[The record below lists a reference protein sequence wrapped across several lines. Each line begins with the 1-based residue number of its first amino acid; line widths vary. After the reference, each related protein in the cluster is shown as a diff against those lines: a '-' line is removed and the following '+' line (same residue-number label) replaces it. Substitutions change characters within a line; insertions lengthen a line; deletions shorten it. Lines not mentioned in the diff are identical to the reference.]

1 MKRLSD
7 APARPFQNFP
17 DPYSENMLFYTIGI
31 YLYSG
36 LLALAALFNRKA
48 RQLIKGH
55 NRILDTIREH
65 VDPNSSYLWFHAS
78 SLGEFE
84 QGRPLIER
92 IHNKHPECKILLT
105 FFSPSGY
112 EVRKDYKGADIVCYM
127 PFDTPINV
135 NRFLSTIKVE
145 KAFFIKYEFW
155 PNFLK
160 GLHKRNI
167 EIFSVSSIFRDS
179 QLFFKWYGKGYAKA
193 LRYFK
198 HLFVQDRHSKD
209 LLKSIGITDVSIVGD
224 TRADRVLEVAAA
236 SKQFPIIEKF
246 VNGDPTFIA
255 GSSWPADEELFIP
268 YFHTKPD
275 WKLIIAP
282 HEIHEEHL
290 VQIEAMLKGR
300 DCIRLS
306 QATLENIK
314 GYDTLIIDCF
324 GMLSSI
330 YRYGHIAYI
339 GGGFGVGI
347 HNVLE
352 AAVFDIPVLFGPN
365 NQRFREAQDLKRL
378 KGGFE
383 ITDAYSL
390 RILIDKFISDP
401 GFLKKAGKN
410 AGDYVRS
417 SSGTSDRILGEIG
430 LN

>member
-1 MKRLSD
+1 MII
-7 APARPFQNFP
+7 
-17 DPYSENMLFYTIGI
+17 YTIGI
-31 YLYSG
+31 YLY
-36 LLALAALFNRKA
+36 ALCINIAAIFNKKA
-48 RQLIKGH
+48 RLLIKGH
-55 NRILDTIREH
+55 NHILDTIRSQ
-65 VDPNSSYLWFHAS
+65 VDPQSKYLWFHAS

-92 IHNKHPECKILLT
+92 IHSKHPECRILLT

-112 EVRKDYKGADIVCYM
+112 EVRKDYKGADIVCYI

-135 NRFLSTIKVE
+135 RRFLDTIKIE

-155 PNFLK
+155 PNFLR
-160 GLHKRNI
+160 GLYKRNI
-167 EIFSVSSIFRDS
+167 EIFSISSIFRDN
-179 QLFFKWYGKGYAKA
+179 QLFFKWYGRGYAKA
-193 LRYFK
+193 LGYFK

-236 SKQFPIIEKF
+236 SKQFPIIETF

-300 DCIRLS
+300 DYIRLS

-417 SSGTSDRILGEIG
+417 SSGTADRILGEIG
-430 LN
+430 LD

>member
-1 MKRLSD
+1 MI
-7 APARPFQNFP
+7 
-17 DPYSENMLFYTIGI
+17 YSVGI
-31 YLYSG
+31 YLYAG
-36 LLALAALFNRKA
+36 AITLASLFNKKA
-48 RQLIKGH
+48 RLLVKGH
-55 NRILDTIREH
+55 RQIFRTLQEQ
-65 VDPNSSYLWFHAS
+65 VDKSASYLWFHAS

-92 IHNKHPECKILLT
+92 IHNKHPECRILLT

-112 EVRKDYKGADIVCYM
+112 EVRKDYKGADIVCYI
-127 PFDTPINV
+127 PFDTPLNV
-135 NRFLSTIKVE
+135 RKFLDAVTIE

-155 PNFLK
+155 PNFLR
-160 GLHKRNI
+160 GLNKRKI
-167 EIFSVSSIFRDS
+167 EIFSISSIFRDN

-193 LRYFK
+193 LTYFK

-209 LLKSIGITDVSIVGD
+209 LLYSIGITNVSIVGD
-224 TRADRVLEVAAA
+224 TRADRVIEVAAA

-246 VNGDPTFIA
+246 VNGNPTFIA

-268 YFHTKPD
+268 YFLPKRD

-290 VQIEAMLKGR
+290 QQIESLLNGR
-300 DCIRLS
+300 DYIRLS
-306 QATLENIK
+306 QATIDNIK

-365 NQRFREAQDLKRL
+365 NKRFREAQDLKRL

-383 ITDAYSL
+383 IADAYSL
-390 RILIDKFISDP
+390 RILIDKFISNP
-401 GFLKKAGKN
+401 SALKKAGRA

-417 SSGTSDRILGEIG
+417 SSGTSDKILGEIG
-430 LN
+430 LD

>member
-1 MKRLSD
+1 MII
-7 APARPFQNFP
+7 
-17 DPYSENMLFYTIGI
+17 YSVGI
-31 YLYSG
+31 YLYAG
-36 LLALAALFNRKA
+36 AITLASLFNKKA
-48 RQLIKGH
+48 RLLVKGH
-55 NRILDTIREH
+55 RQIFRTLQEQ
-65 VDPNSSYLWFHAS
+65 VDKSASYLWFHAS

-92 IHNKHPECKILLT
+92 IHNKHPECRILLT

-112 EVRKDYKGADIVCYM
+112 EVRKDYKGADIVCYI
-127 PFDTPINV
+127 PFDTPLNV
-135 NRFLSTIKVE
+135 RKFLDAVKIE

-155 PNFLK
+155 PNFLR
-160 GLHKRNI
+160 GLNKRKI
-167 EIFSVSSIFRDS
+167 EIFSISSIFRDN
-179 QLFFKWYGKGYAKA
+179 QLFFKWYGKEYAKA
-193 LRYFK
+193 LTYFK

-209 LLKSIGITDVSIVGD
+209 LLYSIGITNVSIVGD
-224 TRADRVLEVAAA
+224 TRADRVIEVAAA

-246 VNGDPTFIA
+246 VNGNPTFIA

-268 YFHTKPD
+268 YFLPKRD

-290 VQIEAMLKGR
+290 QQIESLLNGR
-300 DCIRLS
+300 DYIRLS
-306 QATLENIK
+306 QATIDNIK

-365 NQRFREAQDLKRL
+365 NKRFREAQDLKRL

-383 ITDAYSL
+383 IADAYSL
-390 RILIDKFISDP
+390 RILIDKFISNP
-401 GFLKKAGKN
+401 SALKKAGRA

-430 LN
+430 LD

>member
-1 MKRLSD
+1 MII
-7 APARPFQNFP
+7 
-17 DPYSENMLFYTIGI
+17 YTIGI
-31 YLYSG
+31 YLY
-36 LLALAALFNRKA
+36 ALCINIAALFNKKA
-48 RQLIKGH
+48 RLLIKGH
-55 NRILDTIREH
+55 RHILDTIREQ
-65 VDPNSSYLWFHAS
+65 VDPESKYLWFHAS

-92 IHNKHPECKILLT
+92 IHSKHPECRILLT

-112 EVRKDYKGADIVCYM
+112 EVRKDYKGADIVCYI
-127 PFDTPINV
+127 PFDTPLNV
-135 NRFLSTIKVE
+135 RRFLDSIRIE

-160 GLHKRNI
+160 GLYKRNI
-167 EIFSVSSIFRDS
+167 EIFSVSSIFRDN
-179 QLFFKWYGKGYAKA
+179 QLFFKWYGRGYAKA
-193 LRYFK
+193 LTYFK
-198 HLFVQDRHSKD
+198 HLFVQDRNSKD
-209 LLKSIGITDVSIVGD
+209 LLKSIGITNVSIVGD

-236 SKQFPIIEKF
+236 SRQFPVIEKF

-268 YFHTKPD
+268 YFLTKPD

-290 VQIEAMLKGR
+290 VEIEGRLKER
-300 DCIRLS
+300 SHIRLS
-306 QATLENIK
+306 KATLDNIK

-365 NQRFREAQDLKRL
+365 NKRFREAQELKQL

-401 GFLKKAGKN
+401 GFLKKAGRN

-430 LN
+430 LD

>member
-1 MKRLSD
+1 M
-7 APARPFQNFP
+7 AI
-17 DPYSENMLFYTIGI
+17 YTLGI
-31 YLYSG
+31 YLYAGCIKIAS
-36 LLALAALFNRKA
+36 LFNKKARLLVRGHRQIFSTLEQQVDRKA
-48 RQLIKGH
+48 
-55 NRILDTIREH
+55 
-65 VDPNSSYLWFHAS
+65 SYLWFHAS

-92 IHNKHPECKILLT
+92 IHNKHPECRILLT

-112 EVRKDYKGADIVCYM
+112 EVRKDYKGADIVCYI
-127 PFDTPINV
+127 PFDTPYNV
-135 NRFLSTIKVE
+135 KRFLDTVRIE
-145 KAFFIKYEFW
+145 KAFFIKYEVW

-160 GLHKRNI
+160 GLYKRNI
-167 EIFSVSSIFRDS
+167 EIFSVSSIFRDN

-193 LRYFK
+193 LTYFK

-209 LLKSIGITDVSIVGD
+209 LLYSIGITDVSIVGD

-246 VNGDPTFIA
+246 VNGNPTFIA

-268 YFHTKPD
+268 YFLPKRD

-290 VQIEAMLKGR
+290 VEIEGRLEGR

-306 QATLENIK
+306 KATLENIK

-330 YRYGHIAYI
+330 YRYGHVAYI

-347 HNVLE
+347 HNILE

-365 NQRFREAQDLKRL
+365 NKRFREAQDMKRL

-383 ITDAYSL
+383 ITDAYTF

-401 GFLKKAGKN
+401 GFLKKAGRN

-430 LN
+430 LD

>member
-1 MKRLSD
+1 M
-7 APARPFQNFP
+7 AI
-17 DPYSENMLFYTIGI
+17 YSLGI
-31 YLYSG
+31 YLYAGCIKIASI
-36 LLALAALFNRKA
+36 FNKKA
-48 RQLIKGH
+48 RLLVRGH
-55 NRILDTIREH
+55 RQIFSTLEKQ
-65 VDPNSSYLWFHAS
+65 VDKSASYLWFHAS

-92 IHNKHPECKILLT
+92 IHNKHPECRILLT

-112 EVRKDYKGADIVCYM
+112 EVRKDYKGADIICYI
-127 PFDTPINV
+127 PFDTPLNV
-135 NRFLSTIKVE
+135 KRFLDTIRIE

-160 GLHKRNI
+160 GLYRRNI
-167 EIFSVSSIFRDS
+167 EIFSISSIFRS
-179 QLFFKWYGKGYAKA
+179 GQLFFKWYGKGYAKA
-193 LRYFK
+193 LTYFK

-209 LLKSIGITDVSIVGD
+209 LLYSIGITDVSIVGD
-224 TRADRVLEVAAA
+224 TRADRVIEVAAA

-246 VNGDPTFIA
+246 VNGNPTFIA

-268 YFHTKPD
+268 YFLPKRD

-290 VQIEAMLKGR
+290 TEIEGRLEGR

-306 QATLENIK
+306 KATLDNIK

-365 NQRFREAQDLKRL
+365 NKRFREAQDLKRL

-383 ITDAYSL
+383 ITDAYSF

-430 LN
+430 LD

>member
-1 MKRLSD
+1 MVI
-7 APARPFQNFP
+7 
-17 DPYSENMLFYTIGI
+17 YTLGI
-31 YLYSG
+31 YLYAGCIKIAS
-36 LLALAALFNRKA
+36 LFNKKA
-48 RQLIKGH
+48 RLLVRGH
-55 NRILDTIREH
+55 RQIFRILDRQ
-65 VDPNSSYLWFHAS
+65 VDKSASYLWFHAS

-92 IHNKHPECKILLT
+92 IHQKHPECRILLT

-112 EVRKDYKGADIVCYM
+112 EVRKDYKGADIVCYI
-127 PFDTPINV
+127 PFDTPYNV
-135 NRFLSTIKVE
+135 KRFLDTIRVE

-155 PNFLK
+155 PNFLR
-160 GLHKRNI
+160 GLYKRNI
-167 EIFSVSSIFRDS
+167 EIFSVSSIFRDN

-193 LRYFK
+193 LTYFK

-209 LLKSIGITDVSIVGD
+209 LLYSIGITDVSIVGD

-246 VNGDPTFIA
+246 VNGNPTFIA

-268 YFHTKPD
+268 YFLPKRD

-290 VQIEAMLKGR
+290 VEIEGRLEGR

-306 QATLENIK
+306 KATLENIK

-330 YRYGHIAYI
+330 YRYGHVAYI

-347 HNVLE
+347 HNILE

-365 NQRFREAQDLKRL
+365 NKRFREAQDMKRL

-383 ITDAYSL
+383 ITDAYTF

-401 GFLKKAGKN
+401 GFLKKAGRN

-430 LN
+430 LD

>member
-1 MKRLSD
+1 MI
-7 APARPFQNFP
+7 
-17 DPYSENMLFYTIGI
+17 YSIGI
-31 YLYSG
+31 YLYAGFINIAS
-36 LLALAALFNRKA
+36 LFNKKA
-48 RQLIKGH
+48 RLLVKGH
-55 NRILDTIREH
+55 RQIFKTLEQQ
-65 VDPNSSYLWFHAS
+65 VDKSTSYLWFHAS

-92 IHNKHPECKILLT
+92 IHSKHPECRILLT

-112 EVRKDYKGADIVCYM
+112 EVRKDYKGADVVCYI
-127 PFDTPINV
+127 PFDTPLNV
-135 NRFLSTIKVE
+135 NKFLNAVNIE

-160 GLHKRNI
+160 GLYKRNI
-167 EIFSVSSIFRDS
+167 EIFSVSSIFRDN

-193 LRYFK
+193 LTYFK

-209 LLKSIGITDVSIVGD
+209 LLYSIGITDVSIVGD
-224 TRADRVLEVAAA
+224 TRADRVIEVAAA
-236 SKQFPIIEKF
+236 SQQYPVIEKF
-246 VNGDPTFIA
+246 VNGNPTFIA

-268 YFHTKPD
+268 YFLPKRD

-290 VQIEAMLKGR
+290 AEIESRLNGR
-300 DCIRLS
+300 DYIRLS
-306 QATLENIK
+306 KATLDNIK

-365 NQRFREAQDLKRL
+365 NKRFREAQDLKRL

-383 ITDAYSL
+383 VTDAYSL
-390 RILIDKFISDP
+390 RILIDKFISNP
-401 GFLKKAGKN
+401 VALKKAGCA

-417 SSGTSDRILGEIG
+417 NSGTSDKILGEIG
-430 LN
+430 LD

>member
-1 MKRLSD
+1 MVI
-7 APARPFQNFP
+7 
-17 DPYSENMLFYTIGI
+17 YTLGI
-31 YLYSG
+31 YLYAGCIKIAS
-36 LLALAALFNRKA
+36 LFNKKA
-48 RQLIKGH
+48 RLLVRGH
-55 NRILDTIREH
+55 GQIFRILDRQ
-65 VDPNSSYLWFHAS
+65 VDKSASYLWFHAS

-92 IHNKHPECKILLT
+92 IHQKHPECRILLT

-112 EVRKDYKGADIVCYM
+112 EVRKDYKGADIVCYI
-127 PFDTPINV
+127 PFDTPYNV
-135 NRFLSTIKVE
+135 KRFLDTIRIE

-155 PNFLK
+155 PNFLR
-160 GLHKRNI
+160 GLYKRNI
-167 EIFSVSSIFRDS
+167 EIFSVSSIFRDN

-193 LRYFK
+193 LTYFK
-198 HLFVQDRHSKD
+198 HLFAQDRHSKD
-209 LLKSIGITDVSIVGD
+209 LLYSIGITDVSIVGD

-246 VNGDPTFIA
+246 VNGNPTFIA

-268 YFHTKPD
+268 YFLPKRD

-290 VQIEAMLKGR
+290 VEIEGRLEGR

-306 QATLENIK
+306 KATLENIK

-330 YRYGHIAYI
+330 YRYGHVAYI

-347 HNVLE
+347 HNILE

-365 NQRFREAQDLKRL
+365 NKRFREAQDMKRL

-383 ITDAYSL
+383 ITDAYTF

-401 GFLKKAGKN
+401 GFLKKAGRN

-430 LN
+430 LD

>member
-1 MKRLSD
+1 MII
-7 APARPFQNFP
+7 
-17 DPYSENMLFYTIGI
+17 YSVGI
-31 YLYSG
+31 YLYAG
-36 LLALAALFNRKA
+36 AITLASLFNKKA
-48 RQLIKGH
+48 RLLVKGH
-55 NRILDTIREH
+55 RQIFRTLQEQ
-65 VDPNSSYLWFHAS
+65 VDKSASYLWFHAS

-92 IHNKHPECKILLT
+92 IHNKHPECRILLT

-112 EVRKDYKGADIVCYM
+112 EVRKDYKGADIVCYI
-127 PFDTPINV
+127 PFDTPLNV
-135 NRFLSTIKVE
+135 RKFLDAVTIE

-155 PNFLK
+155 PNFLR
-160 GLHKRNI
+160 GLNKRKI
-167 EIFSVSSIFRDS
+167 EIFSISSIFRDN
-179 QLFFKWYGKGYAKA
+179 QFFFKWYGKGYAKA
-193 LRYFK
+193 LTYFK

-209 LLKSIGITDVSIVGD
+209 LLYSIGITNVSIVGD
-224 TRADRVLEVAAA
+224 TRADRVIEVAAA

-246 VNGDPTFIA
+246 VNGNPTFIA

-268 YFHTKPD
+268 YFLPKRD

-290 VQIEAMLKGR
+290 QQIESLLNGR
-300 DCIRLS
+300 DYIRLS
-306 QATLENIK
+306 QATIDNIK

-365 NQRFREAQDLKRL
+365 NKRFREAQDLKRL

-383 ITDAYSL
+383 IADAYSL
-390 RILIDKFISDP
+390 RILIDKFISNP
-401 GFLKKAGKN
+401 SALKKAGRA

-430 LN
+430 LD

>member
-1 MKRLSD
+1 M
-7 APARPFQNFP
+7 PARPFLNFP
-17 DPYSENMLFYTIGI
+17 DIKQEMIIYTIGI
-31 YLYSG
+31 YLY
-36 LLALAALFNRKA
+36 ALCINIASLFNKKA
-48 RQLIKGH
+48 RLLIKGH
-55 NRILDTIREH
+55 NHILDTIRSQ
-65 VDPNSSYLWFHAS
+65 VDPKSKYLWFHAS

-92 IHNKHPECKILLT
+92 IHSKHPECRILLT

-112 EVRKDYKGADIVCYM
+112 EVRKDYKGADIVCYI
-127 PFDTPINV
+127 PFDTPFNV
-135 NRFLSTIKVE
+135 RRFLDTIKIE

-155 PNFLK
+155 PNFLR
-160 GLHKRNI
+160 GLYKRNI
-167 EIFSVSSIFRDS
+167 EIFSVSSIFRDN
-179 QLFFKWYGKGYAKA
+179 QLFFKWYGRGYAKA
-193 LRYFK
+193 LTYFK

-236 SKQFPIIEKF
+236 SKQFPVIEKF

-268 YFHTKPD
+268 YFLTKPD

-290 VQIEAMLKGR
+290 AEIESRLKGR
-300 DCIRLS
+300 DYIRLS
-306 QATLENIK
+306 KATLENIK

-365 NQRFREAQDLKRL
+365 NQRFREAQELKQL

-430 LN
+430 LD

>member
-1 MKRLSD
+1 MII
-7 APARPFQNFP
+7 
-17 DPYSENMLFYTIGI
+17 YSIGI

-36 LLALAALFNRKA
+36 CIKIASLFNKKA
-48 RQLIKGH
+48 RLLVKGH
-55 NRILDTIREH
+55 REIFRTLEEQ
-65 VDPNSSYLWFHAS
+65 VDKTASYLWFHAS

-92 IHNKHPECKILLT
+92 IHNKHPECRILLT

-112 EVRKDYKGADIVCYM
+112 EVRKDYKGADIVCYI
-127 PFDTPINV
+127 PFDTPLNV
-135 NRFLSTIKVE
+135 KRFLNAIKIE

-160 GLHKRNI
+160 GLYRRNI
-167 EIFSVSSIFRDS
+167 EIFSISSIFRDN

-193 LRYFK
+193 LTYFK

-209 LLKSIGITDVSIVGD
+209 LLKSIGIAHVSIVGD
-224 TRADRVLEVAAA
+224 TRADRVIEVAAT
-236 SKQFPIIEKF
+236 SQQFPIIEKF
-246 VNGDPTFIA
+246 VNGNPTFIA

-268 YFHTKPD
+268 YFLAKRD

-290 VQIEAMLKGR
+290 IEIESRLNGR
-300 DCIRLS
+300 DHIRLS
-306 QATLENIK
+306 KATPDNIT

-383 ITDAYSL
+383 ITDAYSF

-430 LN
+430 LD

>member
-1 MKRLSD
+1 M
-7 APARPFQNFP
+7 PARPFLNFP
-17 DPYSENMLFYTIGI
+17 DIKQEMIIYTIGI
-31 YLYSG
+31 YLY
-36 LLALAALFNRKA
+36 ALCINIASLFNKKA
-48 RQLIKGH
+48 RLLIKGH
-55 NRILDTIREH
+55 NHILDTIRSQ
-65 VDPNSSYLWFHAS
+65 VDPQSKYLWFHAS

-84 QGRPLIER
+84 QCRPLIER
-92 IHNKHPECKILLT
+92 IHSKHPECRILLT

-112 EVRKDYKGADIVCYM
+112 EVRKDYKGADIVCYI
-127 PFDTPINV
+127 PFDTPFNV
-135 NRFLSTIKVE
+135 RRFLDNIKIE

-155 PNFLK
+155 PNFLR
-160 GLHKRNI
+160 GLYKRNI
-167 EIFSVSSIFRDS
+167 EIFSVSSIFRDN
-179 QLFFKWYGKGYAKA
+179 QLFFKWYGKAYAKA
-193 LRYFK
+193 LTYFK

-236 SKQFPIIEKF
+236 SRQFPVIEKF

-268 YFHTKPD
+268 YFLTKPD

-290 VQIEAMLKGR
+290 AEIESRLNGR
-300 DCIRLS
+300 DYIRLS
-306 QATLENIK
+306 KATLENIK

-365 NQRFREAQDLKRL
+365 NQRFREAQELKQL

-430 LN
+430 LD

>member
-1 MKRLSD
+1 MII
-7 APARPFQNFP
+7 
-17 DPYSENMLFYTIGI
+17 YSLGI
-31 YLYSG
+31 YLYAGCIKIAS
-36 LLALAALFNRKA
+36 LFNKKA
-48 RQLIKGH
+48 RLLVKGH
-55 NRILDTIREH
+55 RQIFSTLENQ
-65 VDPNSSYLWFHAS
+65 VDKAASYLWFHAS

-92 IHNKHPECKILLT
+92 IHRKHPECRILLT

-112 EVRKDYKGADIVCYM
+112 EVRKDYKGADIVCYI
-127 PFDTPINV
+127 PFDTPRNV
-135 NRFLSTIKVE
+135 RKFLDNIKIE

-160 GLHKRNI
+160 GLHRRNI
-167 EIFSVSSIFRDS
+167 EIFSVSSIFRDN
-179 QLFFKWYGKGYAKA
+179 QLFFKWYGKSYAKA
-193 LRYFK
+193 LTYFK

-209 LLKSIGITDVSIVGD
+209 LLYSIGISDVSIVGD
-224 TRADRVLEVAAA
+224 TRADRVIEVAAA

-246 VNGDPTFIA
+246 VNGNPTFIA

-268 YFHTKPD
+268 YFMPKRD

-290 VQIEAMLKGR
+290 AEIEGRLEGR

-306 QATLENIK
+306 KATLENIK

-347 HNVLE
+347 HNILE

-383 ITDAYSL
+383 ITDAYSF

-401 GFLKKAGKN
+401 GFLKKAGRN

-417 SSGTSDRILGEIG
+417 NSGTSDRILGEIG
-430 LN
+430 LD

>member
-1 MKRLSD
+1 M
-7 APARPFQNFP
+7 AI
-17 DPYSENMLFYTIGI
+17 YTLGI
-31 YLYSG
+31 YLYAGCIKIAS
-36 LLALAALFNRKA
+36 LFNKKARLLVRGHRQIFSTLEQQVDRKA
-48 RQLIKGH
+48 
-55 NRILDTIREH
+55 
-65 VDPNSSYLWFHAS
+65 SYLWFHAS

-92 IHNKHPECKILLT
+92 IHNKHPECRILLT

-112 EVRKDYKGADIVCYM
+112 EVRKDYKGADIVCYI
-127 PFDTPINV
+127 PFDTPYNV
-135 NRFLSTIKVE
+135 KRFLDTVRIE

-160 GLHKRNI
+160 GLYKRNI
-167 EIFSVSSIFRDS
+167 EIFSISSIFRDN

-193 LRYFK
+193 LTYFK

-209 LLKSIGITDVSIVGD
+209 LLYSIGITDVSIVGD

-246 VNGDPTFIA
+246 VNGNPTFIA

-268 YFHTKPD
+268 YFLPKRD

-282 HEIHEEHL
+282 HEIDEEHL
-290 VQIEAMLKGR
+290 VEIEGRLEGR

-306 QATLENIK
+306 KATLENIK

-330 YRYGHIAYI
+330 YRYGHVAYI

-347 HNVLE
+347 HNILE

-365 NQRFREAQDLKRL
+365 NKRFREAQDMKRL

-383 ITDAYSL
+383 ITDAYTF

-401 GFLKKAGKN
+401 GFLKKAGRN

-430 LN
+430 LD

>member
-1 MKRLSD
+1 MII
-7 APARPFQNFP
+7 
-17 DPYSENMLFYTIGI
+17 YSLGI
-31 YLYSG
+31 YI
-36 LLALAALFNRKA
+36 LAGCIKIASLFNKKA
-48 RQLIKGH
+48 RLLVRGH
-55 NRILDTIREH
+55 KQIFSILEEQTDRK
-65 VDPNSSYLWFHAS
+65 SSYLWFHAS

-92 IHNKHPECKILLT
+92 IHNRHPECRILLT

-112 EVRKDYKGADIVCYM
+112 EVRKDYKGADIVCYI
-127 PFDTPINV
+127 PFDTPHNV
-135 NRFLSTIKVE
+135 RRFLNTIKIE

-155 PNFLK
+155 PNFLRGLNRK
-160 GLHKRNI
+160 GI
-167 EIFSVSSIFRDS
+167 EIFSVSSIFRDN

-193 LRYFK
+193 LTYFK

-209 LLKSIGITDVSIVGD
+209 LLRSIGISNVSIVGD
-224 TRADRVLEVAAA
+224 TRADRVIEVAAA
-236 SKQFPIIEKF
+236 SKNYPIIEKF

-268 YFHTKPD
+268 YFMTKPD

-290 VQIEAMLKGR
+290 TEIETRLKGR
-300 DCIRLS
+300 DYIRLS
-306 QATLENIK
+306 QASLDNIK

-365 NQRFREAQDLKRL
+365 NQRFREAQELKQL

-390 RILIDKFISDP
+390 RILIDKFISNP
-401 GFLKKAGKN
+401 TALKKAGRA

-430 LN
+430 LD

>member
-1 MKRLSD
+1 MI
-7 APARPFQNFP
+7 
-17 DPYSENMLFYTIGI
+17 YSVGI
-31 YLYSG
+31 YLYAG
-36 LLALAALFNRKA
+36 AITLASLFNKKA
-48 RQLIKGH
+48 RLLVKGH
-55 NRILDTIREH
+55 RQIFRTLQEQ
-65 VDPNSSYLWFHAS
+65 VDKSASYLWFHAS

-92 IHNKHPECKILLT
+92 IHNKHPECRILLT

-112 EVRKDYKGADIVCYM
+112 EVRKDYKGADIVCYI
-127 PFDTPINV
+127 PFDTPLNV
-135 NRFLSTIKVE
+135 RKFLDAVKIE

-155 PNFLK
+155 PNFLR
-160 GLHKRNI
+160 GLNKRKI
-167 EIFSVSSIFRDS
+167 EIFSISSIFRDN

-193 LRYFK
+193 LTYFK

-209 LLKSIGITDVSIVGD
+209 LLYSIGITNVSIVGD
-224 TRADRVLEVAAA
+224 TRADRVIEVAAA

-246 VNGDPTFIA
+246 VNGNPTFIA

-268 YFHTKPD
+268 YFMPKRD

-290 VQIEAMLKGR
+290 AEIEGRLEGR

-306 QATLENIK
+306 KATIDNIK

-347 HNVLE
+347 HNILE

-383 ITDAYSL
+383 ITDAYSF

-401 GFLKKAGKN
+401 GFLKKAGRN

-417 SSGTSDRILGEIG
+417 NSGTSDRILGEIG

>member
-1 MKRLSD
+1 MII
-7 APARPFQNFP
+7 
-17 DPYSENMLFYTIGI
+17 YSLGI
-31 YLYSG
+31 YLYAGCINIVS
-36 LLALAALFNRKA
+36 LFNRKA
-48 RQLIKGH
+48 RLLIQGH
-55 NRILDTIREH
+55 RNIFKTLKEQ
-65 VDPNSSYLWFHAS
+65 VDPKSSYLWFHAS

-92 IHNKHPECKILLT
+92 IHNKHPECRILLT

-112 EVRKDYKGADIVCYM
+112 EVRKNYKGADIVCYI
-127 PFDTPINV
+127 PFDTPHNV
-135 NRFLSTIKVE
+135 RKFLDSIKIE

-155 PNFLK
+155 PNFLR
-160 GLHKRNI
+160 GLYKRNI
-167 EIFSVSSIFRDS
+167 EIFSISSIFRDN
-179 QLFFKWYGKGYAKA
+179 QLFFKWYGRRYAKA
-193 LRYFK
+193 LTYFK

-209 LLKSIGITDVSIVGD
+209 LLYSIGITDVSIVGD
-224 TRADRVLEVAAA
+224 TRADRVIEVAAD

-246 VNGDPTFIA
+246 VNGNPTFIA

-268 YFHTKPD
+268 YFLTKRN

-290 VQIEAMLKGR
+290 AEIEGRLNGR

-306 QATLENIK
+306 KATMENIK

-347 HNVLE
+347 HNILE

-365 NQRFREAQDLKRL
+365 NKRFREAQDMKRL

-383 ITDAYSL
+383 ITDAYSF

-417 SSGTSDRILGEIG
+417 SSGTSDLILGEIG
-430 LN
+430 LD

>member
-1 MKRLSD
+1 MII
-7 APARPFQNFP
+7 
-17 DPYSENMLFYTIGI
+17 YSIGI
-31 YLYSG
+31 YLYAGCINIAS
-36 LLALAALFNRKA
+36 LFNKKA
-48 RQLIKGH
+48 RLLIRGH
-55 NRILDTIREH
+55 RQIFSTLQEQ
-65 VDPNSSYLWFHAS
+65 VDKSASYLWFHAS

-92 IHNKHPECKILLT
+92 IHNKHPECRILLT

-112 EVRKDYKGADIVCYM
+112 EVRKDYKGADIVCYI
-127 PFDTPINV
+127 PFDTPLNV
-135 NRFLSTIKVE
+135 RKFLDTIRIE

-160 GLHKRNI
+160 GLYRRNI
-167 EIFSVSSIFRDS
+167 EIFSVSSIFRDN
-179 QLFFKWYGKGYAKA
+179 QLFFKWYGRGYAKA
-193 LRYFK
+193 LSYFK

-209 LLKSIGITDVSIVGD
+209 LLRSIGIAEVSIVGD
-224 TRADRVLEVAAA
+224 TRADRVIEVAAA
-236 SKQFPIIEKF
+236 SRQFPIIEKF
-246 VNGDPTFIA
+246 VNGSPTFIA
-255 GSSWPADEELFIP
+255 GSSWPQDEELFIP
-268 YFHTKPD
+268 YFLPKRN

-290 VQIEAMLKGR
+290 VEIEGRLNGR

-306 QATLENIK
+306 KATIEGIS

-365 NQRFREAQDLKRL
+365 NKRFREAQDLKRL

-383 ITDAYSL
+383 ITDAYSF

-401 GFLKKAGKN
+401 AFLKKAGRN

-430 LN
+430 LD

>member
-1 MKRLSD
+1 MII
-7 APARPFQNFP
+7 
-17 DPYSENMLFYTIGI
+17 YSLGI
-31 YLYSG
+31 YI
-36 LLALAALFNRKA
+36 LAGCIKIASLFNKKA
-48 RQLIKGH
+48 RLLVRGH
-55 NRILDTIREH
+55 KQIFSILEEQTDRK
-65 VDPNSSYLWFHAS
+65 SSYLWFHAS

-92 IHNKHPECKILLT
+92 IHNRHPECRILLT

-112 EVRKDYKGADIVCYM
+112 EVRKDYKGADIVCYI
-127 PFDTPINV
+127 PFDTPHNV
-135 NRFLSTIKVE
+135 RRFLNTIKIE

-155 PNFLK
+155 PNFLR
-160 GLHKRNI
+160 GLNRKEI
-167 EIFSVSSIFRDS
+167 EIFSVSSIFRDN
-179 QLFFKWYGKGYAKA
+179 QLFFKWYGRGYAKA
-193 LRYFK
+193 LTYFK

-209 LLKSIGITDVSIVGD
+209 LLRSIGISNVSIVGD
-224 TRADRVLEVAAA
+224 TRADRVIEVAAA
-236 SKQFPIIEKF
+236 SKNYPIIEKF

-268 YFHTKPD
+268 YFMTKPD

-290 VQIEAMLKGR
+290 TEIEARLKGR
-300 DCIRLS
+300 DYIRLS
-306 QATLENIK
+306 QASLDNIK

-365 NQRFREAQDLKRL
+365 NQRFREAQELKQL

-390 RILIDKFISDP
+390 RILIDKFISNP
-401 GFLKKAGKN
+401 TALKKAGRA

-430 LN
+430 LD

>member
-1 MKRLSD
+1 MII
-7 APARPFQNFP
+7 
-17 DPYSENMLFYTIGI
+17 YSLGI
-31 YLYSG
+31 YI
-36 LLALAALFNRKA
+36 LAGCIKIASLFNKKTRLLVRGHKQIFSILEEQTDRK
-48 RQLIKGH
+48 
-55 NRILDTIREH
+55 
-65 VDPNSSYLWFHAS
+65 SSYLWFHAS

-92 IHNKHPECKILLT
+92 IHNRHPECRILLT

-112 EVRKDYKGADIVCYM
+112 EVRKDYKGADIVCYI
-127 PFDTPINV
+127 PFDTPHNV
-135 NRFLSTIKVE
+135 RRFLNTIKIE

-155 PNFLK
+155 PNFLRGLNRK
-160 GLHKRNI
+160 GI
-167 EIFSVSSIFRDS
+167 EIFSISSIFRDN
-179 QLFFKWYGKGYAKA
+179 QLFFKWYGRGYAKA
-193 LRYFK
+193 LTYFK

-209 LLKSIGITDVSIVGD
+209 LLRSIGISNVSIVGD
-224 TRADRVLEVAAA
+224 TRADRVIEVAAA
-236 SKQFPIIEKF
+236 SKNYPIIEKF

-268 YFHTKPD
+268 YFMTKPD

-290 VQIEAMLKGR
+290 TEIETRLKGR
-300 DCIRLS
+300 DYIRLS
-306 QATLENIK
+306 QASLDNIK

-365 NQRFREAQDLKRL
+365 NQRFREAQELKQL

-390 RILIDKFISDP
+390 RILIDKFISNP
-401 GFLKKAGKN
+401 TALKKAGRA

-430 LN
+430 LD